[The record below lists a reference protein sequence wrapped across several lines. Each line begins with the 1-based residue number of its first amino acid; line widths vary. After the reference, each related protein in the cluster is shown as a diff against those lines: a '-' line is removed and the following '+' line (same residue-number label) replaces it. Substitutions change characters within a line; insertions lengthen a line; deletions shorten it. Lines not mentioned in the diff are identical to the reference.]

1 MVMILSV
8 GGALPDELEDFRF
21 DLFEGLAGGIDKG
34 GVGRLDER
42 RSVAAAVAGVAV
54 GDLAREFVEVDGET
68 FGFEFGGTAAGTFL
82 GAGIEKDLD
91 VGVGEN
97 DTANVAAFHDEA
109 RFLGHVALD
118 GHHGAAHTGDGGHK
132 TGGGGDFGRADGVAN
147 VFAVQEYAA
156 RLHFEF
162 NVGVFGHGFH
172 AFHVRGIN
180 ARAQHPKGDGAVHGA
195 GVDIDGANL
204 FGDAARDGALAR
216 TRGAVDCDDDSPS
229 HHFHHYRRS
238 GYNKAMRRIFVSLA
252 LAGILLAAN
261 PVTDAKALIKAKK
274 FEEAVTL
281 LEPALKAKPADAATK
296 ATMVEALMGSADS
309 YMYNE
314 SLPPFKKYPTA
325 LRMYRRVV
333 EIDKGHQKAK
343 DNVAMIENIYK
354 SMGRPVPQ

>member
-1 MVMILSV
+1 
-8 GGALPDELEDFRF
+8 
-21 DLFEGLAGGIDKG
+21 
-34 GVGRLDER
+34 
-42 RSVAAAVAGVAV
+42 
-54 GDLAREFVEVDGET
+54 
-68 FGFEFGGTAAGTFL
+68 
-82 GAGIEKDLD
+82 
-91 VGVGEN
+91 
-97 DTANVAAFHDEA
+97 
-109 RFLGHVALD
+109 
-118 GHHGAAHTGDGGHK
+118 
-132 TGGGGDFGRADGVAN
+132 
-147 VFAVQEYAA
+147 
-156 RLHFEF
+156 
-162 NVGVFGHGFH
+162 
-172 AFHVRGIN
+172 
-180 ARAQHPKGDGAVHGA
+180 
-195 GVDIDGANL
+195 
-204 FGDAARDGALAR
+204 
-216 TRGAVDCDDDSPS
+216 
-229 HHFHHYRRS
+229 
-238 GYNKAMRRIFVSLA
+238 MRRIFVSLA